1 MSKEKYSFDDYEF
14 DRDWDDLRDV
24 NIPEELID
32 VLNMF
37 AISIVE
43 LRRKI
48 EKLEKKIEDLEEKIE
63 DLELEIP

>member
-1 MSKEKYSFDDYEF
+1 MTKYEFSDAEF

-24 NIPEELID
+24 GVPEELID

-43 LRRKI
+43 LRKQI
-48 EKLEKKIEDLEEKIE
+48 EKLEKKIEDLEKI
-63 DLELEIP
+63 